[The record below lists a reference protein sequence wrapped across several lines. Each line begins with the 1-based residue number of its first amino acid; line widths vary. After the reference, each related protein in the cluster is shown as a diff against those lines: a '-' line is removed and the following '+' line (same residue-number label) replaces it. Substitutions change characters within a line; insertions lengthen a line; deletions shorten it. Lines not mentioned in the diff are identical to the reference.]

1 MDRDS
6 ITTLCSSPATQHVAV
21 LRRRGGQFIK
31 KISLYFEAGFLAF
44 AFLYLAAQVIRWA
57 LTGFELCR

>member
-1 MDRDS
+1 M
-6 ITTLCSSPATQHVAV
+6 
-21 LRRRGGQFIK
+21 K

>member
-1 MDRDS
+1 M
-6 ITTLCSSPATQHVAV
+6 
-21 LRRRGGQFIK
+21 K

-44 AFLYLAAQVIRWA
+44 AFLYISAQVIRWA